1 MRHNFDAQ
9 RRETFNTFRDMPK
22 GMKKLPE
29 RAEVDFLF
37 YPEEHD
43 ANYGAVMKALTAKGY
58 RCNRDD
64 DLVVAKVGPIPVT
77 PDAIWTHERV
87 ATEVAL
93 AYDFYPDG
101 WDLGLED
108 QPS

>member
-1 MRHNFDAQ
+1 MSHNYDAQ

-22 GMKKLPE
+22 GQKKLPD

-43 ANYGAVMKALTAKGY
+43 ANYPALMKALTAKGF
-58 RCNRDD
+58 RCARDEE
-64 DLVVAKVGPIPVT
+64 LVVATVGPIIV
-77 PDAIWTHERV
+77 AAESIWSHERV

-101 WDLGLED
+101 WDLGLD
-108 QPS
+108 G

>member
-1 MRHNFDAQ
+1 MSHNFDAQ

-43 ANYGAVMKALTAKGY
+43 ANYGAVMKALTA
-58 RCNRDD
+58 
-64 DLVVAKVGPIPVT
+64 
-77 PDAIWTHERV
+77 
-87 ATEVAL
+87 TEVAL

>member
-1 MRHNFDAQ
+1 MRHNFEAQ

-29 RAEVDFLF
+29 RADVDFLF

-43 ANYGAVMKALTAKGY
+43 ANYPAVMKALTAKGF
-58 RCNRDD
+58 RCARDEE
-64 DLVVAKVGPIPVT
+64 LVVATVTQIPIT
-77 PDAIWTHERV
+77 PEAIWTHERV

-93 AYDFYPDG
+93 SFDFYPDG
-101 WDLGLED
+101 WDLGLD
-108 QPS
+108 G

>member
-1 MRHNFDAQ
+1 MSHNFDGQ

-43 ANYGAVMKALTAKGY
+43 ANYPAFMKALSAKGF
-58 RCNRDD
+58 RCARDEE
-64 DLVVAKVGPIPVT
+64 LVVATIGPIPVT
-77 PDAIWTHERV
+77 AEAIWTHERV

-93 AYDFYPDG
+93 SFDFYPDG
-101 WDLGLED
+101 WDLGLD
-108 QPS
+108 G